1 MSALLEQ
8 FGGGDAVA
16 RAEAWKYSRNA
27 LRALEQQD
35 FAPSATD
42 LALAPELVARFDWP
56 ETRKARLVF
65 VNGEL
70 SVPHSTLASGND
82 GVVNLADGERV
93 HGVFVNVAAAGPTRW
108 QRRLS
113 ITLEHGRAEWIEQHL
128 GDAGKDVLGAL
139 DAQVHVG
146 AGATLSATMLGE
158 LPDSASLIARA
169 RATLA
174 AGARLETTHALFG
187 GRLQR
192 FDVAVDLSAAK
203 SAFVSRGVFAP
214 RARQHVDVHLDV
226 RHAARDTVSD
236 VLWRGV
242 ADGRGRGILHG
253 GITVAPGA
261 DGTDARLQTRNLLLS
276 AQAEI
281 DAQPVLEIFADEV
294 RASHGATV
302 GQLDELALFYLRS
315 RGLPQATARHLLI
328 AGFCRESLDAV
339 ADPALYARL
348 ESVLDRALGNARAA
362 GP

>member
-8 FGGGDAVA
+8 FGGSDAVA

-27 LRALEQQD
+27 LRALEQYA

-42 LALAPELVARFDWP
+42 LALTPELVARLDWP

-70 SVPHSTLASGND
+70 SAPHSTRTIADD
-82 GVVNLADGERV
+82 GVLHLADGDRV
-93 HGVFVNVAAAGPTRW
+93 HLVFVNVAATGPTRW
-108 QRRLS
+108 RRELS
-113 ITLEHGRAEWIEQHL
+113 ITLGRGRAELIEQHL

-139 DAQVHVG
+139 DVQIRIGNG
-146 AGATLSATMLGE
+146 AVLSATLLDE
-158 LPDSASLIARA
+158 LPDSVSLVARA

-174 AGARLETTHALFG
+174 EGARLEATQALFG

-214 RARQHVDVHLDV
+214 RARQHVDVHLQV
-226 RHAARDTVSD
+226 LHAARDTSSD
-236 VLWRGV
+236 VSWRGV

-281 DAQPVLEIFADEV
+281 DAQPVLEIHADEV
-294 RASHGATV
+294 KASHGATV
-302 GQLDELALFYLRS
+302 GQLDERALFYLRA
-315 RGLPQATARHLLI
+315 RGLPQAAARHLLI
-328 AGFCRESLDAV
+328 AGFCREALDAV
-339 ADPALYARL
+339 TDPTLRARL
-348 ESVLDRALGNARAA
+348 ETALDQRLPSAA
-362 GP
+362 EASA